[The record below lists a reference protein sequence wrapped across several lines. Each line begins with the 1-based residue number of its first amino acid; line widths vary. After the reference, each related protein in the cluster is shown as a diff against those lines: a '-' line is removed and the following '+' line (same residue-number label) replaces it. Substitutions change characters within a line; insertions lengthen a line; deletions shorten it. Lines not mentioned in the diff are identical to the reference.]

1 MIDRQTASRFQ
12 GLSFAGTDSRGSM
25 FIGSTIESVTR
36 ADFTYHSPMVISI
49 VDTGLGKCSVAQ
61 DIEVVLRKVE
71 YWHQGSIAKLKI
83 MFRDG
88 KGFWHC
94 VRWDGKARPLFP

>member
-1 MIDRQTASRFQ
+1 MIDMQTASRFQ

-49 VDTGLGKCSVAQ
+49 VDTGLGQHSA
-61 DIEVVLRKVE
+61 IEDVEAVLRMIE
-71 YWHQGSIAKLKI
+71 ALAPSCLPKI
-83 MFRDG
+83 KRIR
-88 KGFWHC
+88 
-94 VRWDGKARPLFP
+94 VNAAL